1 MAEPNVPG
9 TSYQVPQTSGY
20 FGTDQ
25 NIQSW
30 LDQNLAGYLEQNPGA
45 IQWKTLLGAS
55 SIFIP
60 TGVVFD
66 YVSATPPD
74 GFVLCDGSLYD
85 GTNPLYLNLWS
96 IIGVTY
102 PGSTN
107 QASFAVP
114 DFRGRVAVGLAVTGG
129 HSDVS
134 ALGNNDGVA
143 AANRRPKH
151 NHTANSTGSAS
162 AGTPAGTVNVANGTG
177 VWNSSAGFAVDTGV
191 GAGSASTANVTATFT
206 GSALGSHS
214 HSGGVVGPAGTN
226 PVDSEAY
233 IVTNKII
240 KL

>member
-1 MAEPNVPG
+1 MAEQPKSAP
-9 TSYQVPQTSGY
+9 GY
-20 FGTDQ
+20 FGTDS
-25 NIQSW
+25 NIQNW
-30 LDQNLAGYLEQNPGA
+30 LDQNLAGYLEANPGA

-60 TGVVFD
+60 TGVIFD
-66 YVSATPPD
+66 YGSATAPE
-74 GFVLCDGSLYD
+74 GFVLCDGLTYD
-85 GTNPLYLNLWS
+85 GTNGLYLNLWS
-96 IIGVTY
+96 IIGITY
-102 PGSTN
+102 GGSGQN
-107 QASFAVP
+107 SFQVP

-129 HSDVS
+129 HADVS
-134 ALGNNDGVA
+134 TIGNNDGVA
-143 AANRRPKH
+143 VANRRPKH

-177 VWNSSAGFAVDTGV
+177 VWNSAAGFAVDTGV